1 MYSSLFRQM
10 MGANI
15 AFRKEFIDKLFIISS
30 NQIGPLNDKL
40 TWDANTRD
48 IVKISNARMRMLHMM
63 GGFQCASG
71 GTDKHLHL
79 VYMICF

>member
-1 MYSSLFRQM
+1 MNFNFTDHYQLSSML
-10 MGANI
+10 A
-15 AFRKEFIDKLFIISS
+15 IDKEVLETSGVIV
-30 NQIGPLNDKL
+30 NDKL